1 MGEES
6 RSIPSFASCASVCLF
21 DPPPFITIHI
31 ILWHAGLP
39 WHCGQSVS
47 SEREARDRGASPQP
61 DPILPPTAL
70 RTQSEPAAGA
80 EAESGQMVTQHTVL
94 VCF

>member
-1 MGEES
+1 M
-6 RSIPSFASCASVCLF
+6 C
-21 DPPPFITIHI
+21 DPPSFITIHI
-31 ILWHAGLP
+31 ILWHEGLP
-39 WHCGQSVS
+39 WRCGQSVS

-61 DPILPPTAL
+61 DPLLPPTAL

-94 VCF
+94 ACF